1 MEKATTKDDETIAFL
16 VETLE
21 HSDSS
26 LDPESLL
33 VAAKARGH
41 EIQPHHIHA
50 AFEVLQQLWKTQGEL
65 DDDALDRV
73 AGGVDLRSQRD
84 QDKAAFQAADQ
95 KSNQTMNLLSNLV
108 KTMNEMRSIGAASR
122 SGL

>member
-21 HSDSS
+21 HSDAS

-33 VAAKARGH
+33 VTAKARGH
-41 EIQPHHIHA
+41 EIQPHHVHA
-50 AFEVLQQLWKTQGEL
+50 AFEILQQLWKTQGEL
-65 DDDALDRV
+65 GDAALDRV
-73 AGGVDLRSQRD
+73 AGGIDLRSQ
-84 QDKAAFQAADQ
+84 FQAADQ
-95 KSNQTMNLLSNLV
+95 KPNQTVNLLSNVL
-108 KTMNEMRSIGAASR
+108 KTMGEMRSIGAASR

>member
-1 MEKATTKDDETIAFL
+1 MEKATSKDDETIAFL

-21 HSDSS
+21 HSDAS

-33 VAAKARGH
+33 VAAKGRGH
-41 EIQPHHIHA
+41 EIQPRHVHA
-50 AFEVLQQLWKTQGEL
+50 AFEILQQLWKTQGEL

-73 AGGVDLRSQRD
+73 AGGIDLQGR
-84 QDKAAFQAADQ
+84 FQAADQ
-95 KSNQTMNLLSNLV
+95 KSNQTLNLLSNVL
-108 KTMNEMRSIGAASR
+108 KTIGEMRSVGAASR

>member
-1 MEKATTKDDETIAFL
+1 METVNTKDDETIAFL

-21 HSDSS
+21 HSDAS

-33 VAAKARGH
+33 VAGKARGH
-41 EIQPHHIHA
+41 QIQPHHIHA
-50 AFEVLQQLWKTQGEL
+50 AFEILQQLWKTQGEL

-73 AGGVDLRSQRD
+73 AGGVDRAALQSQ
-84 QDKAAFQAADQ
+84 FQAA
-95 KSNQTMNLLSNLV
+95 NQTSNPTLNLLSNVL
-108 KTMNEMRSIGAASR
+108 KTISEMRSIGAASR

>member
-1 MEKATTKDDETIAFL
+1 MEKVTTKDDETIAFL
-16 VETLE
+16 IETLE
-21 HSDSS
+21 HSDAS

-41 EIQPHHIHA
+41 EIQPHHVHA
-50 AFEVLQQLWKTQGEL
+50 AFEVLQQLWKSQGEL

-73 AGGVDLRSQRD
+73 AGGVDLRGQ
-84 QDKAAFQAADQ
+84 FQAADQ
-95 KSNQTMNLLSNLV
+95 KSNQTLNLLSSVL
-108 KTMNEMRSIGAASR
+108 KTMGEMRSLGAGSR

>member
-1 MEKATTKDDETIAFL
+1 MEKVTTKDDETIAFL

-21 HSDSS
+21 HSDAS

-33 VAAKARGH
+33 VAAKASGH

-50 AFEVLQQLWKTQGEL
+50 AFEILQQLWKTQGEL

-73 AGGVDLRSQRD
+73 AGGVDLQG
-84 QDKAAFQAADQ
+84 QLQAANQ
-95 KSNQTMNLLSNLV
+95 KSNQTLNLLSNVL
-108 KTMNEMRSIGAASR
+108 KTMGEMRSIGAASR